1 MFNVN
6 VSLKILVKW
15 EVNKSQSVYI
25 VLFVPTYYLLLF
37 YLQIPLFIY
46 ILSRLYLVAKEN
58 LVIAWQGCFMHIH
71 IYVPQKLC
79 FNILLFYS
87 TSFSYI
93 SLLQRT
99 KIIKIFNMV
108 MNGYDIVSALVTT
121 DHLSYAHAWTWTW
134 DGEPGTFYKNYYEM
148 KCAFGYNYHIS
159 KY

>member
-58 LVIAWQGCFMHIH
+58 LVIA
-71 IYVPQKLC
+71 
-79 FNILLFYS
+79 
-87 TSFSYI
+87 
-93 SLLQRT
+93 
-99 KIIKIFNMV
+99 
-108 MNGYDIVSALVTT
+108 
-121 DHLSYAHAWTWTW
+121 
-134 DGEPGTFYKNYYEM
+134 
-148 KCAFGYNYHIS
+148 
-159 KY
+159 